1 MVECGY
7 TLCSHGRVTMKDAGL
22 RIRLEPELRDE
33 FLQTCHDKHVPAA
46 QVLREF
52 MRHYVATN
60 KATTAAKSTSRTAS
74 KKTAA

>member
-1 MVECGY
+1 
-7 TLCSHGRVTMKDAGL
+7 MKDAGL

-33 FLQTCHDKHVPAA
+33 FIQTCHDKHVPAA

-52 MRHYVATN
+52 MRHYVQSN
-60 KATTAAKSTSRTAS
+60 KPSTAAKNTPRSS

>member
-1 MVECGY
+1 MLEWLDTHCVHTE
-7 TLCSHGRVTMKDAGL
+7 TAMKDVGL

-33 FLQTCHDKHVPAA
+33 FIQTCHEKHMPAA

-52 MRHYVATN
+52 MRHYVASN
-60 KATTAAKSTSRTAS
+60 KPLTATKGTPRTTS

>member
-7 TLCSHGRVTMKDAGL
+7 TLCSHGTATMKDAGL

-33 FLQTCHDKHVPAA
+33 FIQTCHDKHVPAA

-52 MRHYVATN
+52 MRHYVQSNKVAGATKN
-60 KATTAAKSTSRTAS
+60 TRTSS

>member
-1 MVECGY
+1 
-7 TLCSHGRVTMKDAGL
+7 MKDAGL

-33 FLQTCHDKHVPAA
+33 FIQTCHDKHVPAA

-52 MRHYVATN
+52 MRHYVQSNRASPDS
-60 KATTAAKSTSRTAS
+60 KSKPRSGS

>member
-1 MVECGY
+1 
-7 TLCSHGRVTMKDAGL
+7 MKEAGL

-33 FLQTCHDKHVPAA
+33 FIQTCHDKHVPAA

-52 MRHYVATN
+52 MRHYVKSN
-60 KATTAAKSTSRTAS
+60 KPSTAAKNNPRTS

>member
-1 MVECGY
+1 
-7 TLCSHGRVTMKDAGL
+7 MKDAGL

-33 FLQTCHDKHVPAA
+33 FIQTCHNKHVPAA

-52 MRHYVATN
+52 MRKFVASN
-60 KATTAAKSTSRTAS
+60 KAMTVSQSTPRTDY

>member
-1 MVECGY
+1 
-7 TLCSHGRVTMKDAGL
+7 MKDAGL

-33 FLQTCHDKHVPAA
+33 FIQTCHDKHVPAA

-52 MRHYVATN
+52 MRHYVQSH
-60 KATTAAKSTSRTAS
+60 KASPKTKSDQLTGS